1 MRLPALESET
11 SPGGLQ
17 PGIRGGGVALKCGAG
32 LTSTPR
38 SSQTRP
44 SPAPERARPFW
55 ACTRPKPRQERLK
68 RKQAG
73 SRAPLVAGT
82 WPARGG
88 CSPGVREVAGDA
100 CRGVAVGALLPRESW
115 AGTFPR
121 VDLDSGPLVPPL
133 LEFQFSSVQSL
144 SRVRLFATPRTT
156 AGQASLSVPEFA
168 QTLVHRVGDAIQ
180 PSHPLSSPSPP
191 TLTLSQH
198 QGLFQ

>member
-1 MRLPALESET
+1 MAEGGAVRLPALESET

-55 ACTRPKPRQERLK
+55 ACTGPNPRQERLT

-100 CRGVAVGALLPRESW
+100 CRGVAVGALLPRESGPDFSPRGPELW
-115 AGTFPR
+115 AP
-121 VDLDSGPLVPPL
+121 GPAITGVSV
-133 LEFQFSSVQSL
+133 QFSSVAQSC
-144 SRVRLFATPRTT
+144 
-156 AGQASLSVPEFA
+156 
-168 QTLVHRVGDAIQ
+168 
-180 PSHPLSSPSPP
+180 P
-191 TLTLSQH
+191 TLCDPTDHSRP
-198 QGLFQ
+198 GLPVSPGVRSNSCPSSL